1 MSITAN
7 YIGSLA
13 FAEFFSSF
21 ANSSTTYDAY
31 TVDAGNRI
39 YTLSSY
45 AFANDTGSAVQCKLY
60 YYDSVAAVEYLVWT
74 GSIAA
79 NSTGPDLPKPVRL
92 GPNDVVRAR
101 ANANVSLHMNFLVQL
116 ENSPT

>member
-13 FAEFFSSF
+13 FAEFFSAFSGTSK
-21 ANSSTTYDAY
+21 ADAY

-60 YYDSVAAVEYLVWT
+60 YYDSVAATEYLVWT

-92 GPNDVVRAR
+92 GPNDVIRAI
-101 ANANVSLHMNFLVQL
+101 ANTNVSLHMNFLVQL
-116 ENSPT
+116 ENAPQ